1 MKKLLILGALAL
13 GMVGTAAADV
23 KISELLL
30 RKKGEDLNVRVVV
43 TNPGA
48 RTQRGPVKVTLWVR
62 PDGSS
67 QWSRVKVWTNIDKIQ
82 VGHRVARDFFD
93 ENNATL
99 RQVASQPS
107 WEAKVQV
114 SAPGAASDEKSEVFV
129 AEQH

>member
-13 GMVGTAAADV
+13 GTFGTAAADV

-62 PDGSS
+62 PDGES
-67 QWSRVKVWTNIDKIQ
+67 QWSQIKVWTNIDKIQ
-82 VGHRVARDFFD
+82 VGNRVARDFFD

-114 SAPGAASDEKSEVFV
+114 TAPGAASDEKSAVFI
-129 AEQH
+129 ADQR